1 MSEFTFN
8 GKTYKVVKDTEITDG
23 DTPCKHC
30 VFEHDMNHLCSVER
44 RMRYNRVGGPVG
56 SCIANKHHYR
66 DIE

>member
-8 GKTYKVVKDTEITDG
+8 GKTYKVVKDTELIDG

-30 VFEHDMNHLCSVER
+30 VFQHVMHHRCITEQTMYYLNSLRKV
-44 RMRYNRVGGPVG
+44 P
-56 SCIANKHHYR
+56 SCRDGKHHYR

>member
-30 VFEHDMNHLCSVER
+30 VFENDMNHRCSYEDSMIYTRTYGV
-44 RMRYNRVGGPVG
+44 VG
-56 SCIANKHHYR
+56 SCSANEHHYR